1 MVGTFRLVTGGTFLA
16 LARMMFDIVGFV
28 TGFTMKTKLIGAEK
42 PWEGIT
48 SMVMFTH
55 FDEDDLF
62 VLGWTFEDDLVI
74 VIHGKDHDLM
84 LGEMTLKGSEFG

>member
-1 MVGTFRLVTGGTFLA
+1 MTGGAFLA
-16 LARMMFDIVGFV
+16 LAGMMTNIIVFV
-28 TGFTMKTKLIGAEK
+28 TGFAVKTKMIGAEK

-62 VLGWTFEDDLVI
+62 VLGWTLEDDLVI
-74 VIHGKDHDLM
+74 VIHGKDHDLVI
-84 LGEMTLKGSEFG
+84 GEMALKGAEFG

>member
-1 MVGTFRLVTGGTFLA
+1 M
-16 LARMMFDIVGFV
+16 DIIVFV
-28 TGFTMKTKLIGAEK
+28 TGFTVKTKLIGAEK

-48 SMVMFTH
+48 SMVMLTH

-62 VLGWTFEDDLVI
+62 LSGRTFEDDLVV

-84 LGEMTLKGSEFG
+84 FGEMALKGSEFG

>member
-1 MVGTFRLVTGGTFLA
+1 MMIDIIVFVIGLA
-16 LARMMFDIVGFV
+16 V
-28 TGFTMKTKLIGAEK
+28 KTELIGAEK

-74 VIHGKDHDLM
+74 VIHGKDYDLV

>member
-1 MVGTFRLVTGGTFLA
+1 MTGGTFLA
-16 LARMMFDIVGFV
+16 SARMMSDIIGFV
-28 TGFTMKTKLIGAEK
+28 TGFTVKTKLIGAEK

-74 VIHGKDHDLM
+74 VIHGKDHELV
-84 LGEMTLKGSEFG
+84 LGEMTLKGGEFG